1 MKSWAGDD
9 MMASSQM
16 FIFNLCK
23 IKINKLFTLLVGCTS
38 SSGGARDPS
47 WNKKRM
53 YSNYYIFC
61 LATNWNCVWDL
72 SKSKVKE
79 TLESIMCKKENATED
94 GMLVKVGMGNL
105 KPEFGNEFTAVIHM
119 WSQNGW
125 LNRVKRVNL
134 TVVWKQS
141 SSD

>member
-1 MKSWAGDD
+1 
-9 MMASSQM
+9 
-16 FIFNLCK
+16 
-23 IKINKLFTLLVGCTS
+23 
-38 SSGGARDPS
+38 
-47 WNKKRM
+47 M

-119 WSQNGW
+119 
-125 LNRVKRVNL
+125 
-134 TVVWKQS
+134 
-141 SSD
+141 

>member
-1 MKSWAGDD
+1 
-9 MMASSQM
+9 
-16 FIFNLCK
+16 
-23 IKINKLFTLLVGCTS
+23 
-38 SSGGARDPS
+38 
-47 WNKKRM
+47 M